1 MTHLHK
7 LIRSPY
13 RGKLKACILDWSGT
27 TLDAYVI
34 APAVAFVEVFKKWG
48 VPISMEEA
56 RKPMGLR
63 KDIHIKALLDDP
75 DIRKR
80 WEFVHHYSPT
90 QEDVD
95 SLFEDFIPYQK
106 KCLSDY
112 TELLPETKE
121 VVDCLQKTYGLK
133 IGSTTG
139 FSRDMVDIIMCK
151 AKEQGYVPD
160 VSVAGDDL
168 LGENG
173 VRPKPFMIY
182 ENLKQM
188 GIHPIQSVVK
198 VDDTIAGIGES
209 VAAGCWGVGIA
220 AYSNYMGIDT
230 IEQFENMSIDE
241 RTDRLHASRLKL
253 TKDSNAHYVIDT
265 LNELPS
271 VIDDINRRLSIGENP

>member
-27 TLDAYVI
+27 TLDAFVI

-48 VPISMEEA
+48 VPITMDEA

-75 DIRKR
+75 DIKKR
-80 WEFVHHYSPT
+80 WEFVHHYSPN
-90 QEDVD
+90 QGSVD
-95 SLFEDFIPYQK
+95 SLYKDFIPFQK
-106 KCLSDY
+106 KCMSDY
-112 TELLPETKE
+112 TDLLPETKE
-121 VVDCLQKTYGLK
+121 VVYRLKNNYGLK

-151 AKEQGYVPD
+151 AKEQGYEPD

-168 LGENG
+168 QGENG

-182 ENLKQM
+182 ENLNQL

-198 VDDTIAGIGES
+198 VDDTISGIGES

-220 AYSNYMGIDT
+220 AYSNYMNIDT
-230 IEQFENMSIDE
+230 MEQFENMTIE
-241 RTDRLHASRLKL
+241 EKRDRLHASRLKL
-253 TKDSNAHYVIDT
+253 INDSNAHYVIDT
-265 LNELPS
+265 LNELPT
-271 VIDDINRRLSIGENP
+271 VIDDINRRMQIGENP